1 MMKFLLD
8 QGLPRSTVAELID
21 RGFDAVHVGQ
31 QGMESAS
38 DEEILAYG
46 RDHDAVVVT
55 LDADFHAL
63 LAAAHATN
71 PSTIRIR
78 IEGLTGARIANI
90 IEQVV
95 TSAESELTA
104 GAVVSVTKTD
114 IRVRLLPL
122 V

>member
-1 MMKFLLD
+1 MMKFLLN

-31 QGMESAS
+31 QGMEPAS

-55 LDADFHAL
+55 LDAYFHAL

-71 PSTIRIR
+71 PSTIRI
-78 IEGLTGARIANI
+78 EGLTGARVANI
-90 IEQVV
+90 IEQVF
-95 TSAESELTA
+95 TAAESELTT
-104 GAVVSVTKTD
+104 GAVVSVTNTD